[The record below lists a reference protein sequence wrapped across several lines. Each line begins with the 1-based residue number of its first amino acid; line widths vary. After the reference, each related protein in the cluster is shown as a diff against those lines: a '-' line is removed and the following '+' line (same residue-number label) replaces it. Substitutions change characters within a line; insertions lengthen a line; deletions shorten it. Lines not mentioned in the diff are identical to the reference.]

1 MRSTAQKIR
10 AVDATMTMEG
20 MPLTDE
26 DKKRLE
32 DIFEGK
38 TTVEQTVQNLI
49 RKHSQNTVPVYER
62 V

>member
-1 MRSTAQKIR
+1 MQDVEQRIR
-10 AVDATMTMEG
+10 EVNATMAMEG

-26 DKKRLE
+26 DKQRLR

-38 TTVEQTVQNLI
+38 TTADETV
-49 RKHSQNTVPVYER
+49 RKLVLKHRQKTKTDYER